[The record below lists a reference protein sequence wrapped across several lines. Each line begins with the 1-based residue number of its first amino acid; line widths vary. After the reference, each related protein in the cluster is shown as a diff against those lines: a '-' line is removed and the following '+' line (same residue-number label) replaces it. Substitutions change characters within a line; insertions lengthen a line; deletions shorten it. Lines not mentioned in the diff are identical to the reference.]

1 MAEQPSRILVGTAS
15 WTDKSLVQS
24 GRFYPKGASAEER
37 LRFYASRF
45 GMVEVD
51 SSYYALP
58 SARNSALWVE
68 RTPATFRFNVK
79 AFRLFTGH
87 QTPAAALPRD
97 VAAELAPHFE
107 SKRNI
112 YYKDVPGAL
121 RDDLWD
127 RFTRGIEPLHSAGKL
142 TAVHFQFPPW
152 VTPGDAAY
160 AHIEECAAR
169 LTGYRIATEFRQRSW
184 FDDLHRDA
192 TLAFERQHGF
202 AHVVVDAPQGFTNS
216 VPQVWES
223 TSPALAIVRLHGRN
237 AGTWNVKGGSVASD
251 RFNYDYPD
259 AELAELVHPIRR
271 LAGSVELLQ
280 VIFNNN
286 YEDQGQRNAATLQRL
301 LRGSGDQ
308 AE

>member
-1 MAEQPSRILVGTAS
+1 MATPHAPILVGTAS
-15 WTDKSLVQS
+15 WTDKSLIQS

-58 SARNSALWVE
+58 SARNAALWVE

-97 VAAELAPHFE
+97 IATELAPHFE
-107 SKRNI
+107 HKRNI

-121 RDDLWD
+121 RDELWD
-127 RFTRGIEPLHSAGKL
+127 RFTRGIEPLRDAGKL

-152 VTPGDAAY
+152 VVPGAAGY

-169 LTGYRIATEFRQRSW
+169 LPGYRIATEFRQHTW
-184 FDDLHRDA
+184 FDDAHRDA

-202 AHVVVDAPQGFTNS
+202 AHVIVDAPQGFANS
-216 VPQVWES
+216 VPPIWEAS
-223 TSPALAIVRLHGRN
+223 SPDLAIVRLHGRN
-237 AGTWNVKGGSVASD
+237 AATWNVKGGSVASD
-251 RFNYDYPD
+251 RFNYDYSD
-259 AELAELVHPIRR
+259 RELEDLVAPIRR
-271 LAGSVELLQ
+271 VADATALVQ

-301 LRGSGDQ
+301 LRDAQ
-308 AE
+308 A